1 MKEKIGFIGLGLMG
15 TPMAFR
21 LLNAGYSLFVFNRT
35 KQKAE
40 PLILQG
46 AVWCDSPARVAAQ
59 VEIVFSMVSTP
70 SALEEIAIGKNGIL
84 SGIRQGTIH
93 IDCSTVS
100 PEITKQLEEKYKI
113 KKCHFIHSPVLG
125 SVSQVVEGSLLL
137 FVGGEE
143 EAFRRVESTLK
154 TLSSKMW
161 RFVHAEQATIA
172 KLLCNSFISGM
183 AVILSQALVL
193 AKKSDINPQTLLEI
207 ISQSQLNA
215 PMYQTK
221 GSSIIARNFTP
232 RFFVEHLYKDI
243 NLVLE
248 VARTLDVPMPASKT
262 AQQLFAQA
270 IKSGLA
276 KEDYSSIIKILE
288 AQAGIEV
295 K

>member
-1 MKEKIGFIGLGLMG
+1 MKEKIGFIGLGVMG
-15 TPMAFR
+15 TPMAVR
-21 LLNAGYSLFVFNRT
+21 LLNAGYSLFIFNRT

-40 PLILQG
+40 SLISQG
-46 AVWCDSPARVAAQ
+46 AVWCSSPALVASQ

-70 SALEEIAIGKNGIL
+70 SALEEITLGKDGIL
-84 SGIRQGTIH
+84 CGLREGKIH
-93 IDCSTVS
+93 VDCSTVS
-100 PEITKQLEEKYKI
+100 PEITKRLAALYKT
-113 KKCHFIHSPVLG
+113 KKCHFLHSPMLG

-143 EAFRRVESTLK
+143 EAFRQVEPVLNDLSIK
-154 TLSSKMW
+154 TW
-161 RFVHAEQATIA
+161 RFEHVEHATIT

-183 AVILSQALVL
+183 AIVLSQALVL
-193 AKKSDINPQTLLEI
+193 AKKSDIDPHTLLEI

-221 GSSIIARNFTP
+221 GVSIIARNFTP
-232 RFFVEHLYKDI
+232 RFFVEHLFKDI

-248 VARTLDVPMPASKT
+248 AAKTLDVPMPASET
-262 AQQLFAQA
+262 AQQVFAQA

-276 KEDYSSIIKILE
+276 KEDYSSVIKVLE